1 MNHSEKL
8 AIAAHLHVLL
18 RRNTGRVTDTEW
30 MASHGSYAREIVRFA
45 RERAVQ
51 DQAPELV
58 EWADRLEHCM
68 QDTLAAELRRS
79 AREAVAARSA
89 EHAAAPAVHTMA
101 SAHPQARRYVGGI
114 R

>member
-18 RRNTGRVTDTEW
+18 RRKTGRVTDTEW
-30 MASHGSYAREIVRFA
+30 MASNGSYAREIVRFA

-51 DQAPELV
+51 DQAPELI
-58 EWADRLEHCM
+58 EWADRLEHA
-68 QDTLAAELRRS
+68 LHASPPAAQRRPLLD
-79 AREAVAARSA
+79 
-89 EHAAAPAVHTMA
+89 AAAQTVRARPAPTPEPAPEV
-101 SAHPQARRYVGGI
+101 PRYVGGI

>member
-1 MNHSEKL
+1 
-8 AIAAHLHVLL
+8 
-18 RRNTGRVTDTEW
+18 
-30 MASHGSYAREIVRFA
+30 MASNGSYAREIVRFA

-68 QDTLAAELRRS
+68 QDTQAAELRRS
-79 AREAVAARSA
+79 AREAVAAKTA
-89 EHAAAPAVHTMA
+89 EQAVAPAVHA
-101 SAHPQARRYVGGI
+101 LAPSHPQTRRYVGGI

>member
-18 RRNTGRVTDTEW
+18 RRKTGRVTDTEW
-30 MASHGSYAREIVRFA
+30 MASNGSYAREIVRFA

-79 AREAVAARSA
+79 AREAVAAKTA
-89 EHAAAPAVHTMA
+89 EQAVVPAVHA
-101 SAHPQARRYVGGI
+101 LAPSHPQTRRYVGGI

>member
-18 RRNTGRVTDTEW
+18 RRKTGRVTDTEW
-30 MASHGSYAREIVRFA
+30 MASNGSYAREIVRFA

-51 DQAPELV
+51 DEAPELI

-79 AREAVAARSA
+79 AREAVARAA
-89 EHAAAPAVHTMA
+89 DQAAPAVHTMA